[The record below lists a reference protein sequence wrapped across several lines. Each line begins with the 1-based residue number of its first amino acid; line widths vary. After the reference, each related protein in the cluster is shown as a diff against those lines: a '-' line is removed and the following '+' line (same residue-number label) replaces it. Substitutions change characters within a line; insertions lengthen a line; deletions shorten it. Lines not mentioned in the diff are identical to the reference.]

1 MSVKLIS
8 LKNVLQSLFNKVLAL
23 SETFHRSDQP
33 TQFDPI
39 EGYKSWKTERGGN
52 DKGGGGLNMLYKESL
67 TTHEWNPIVPPN
79 LSYIQNE
86 RQWLLL
92 DSKEKKCAF
101 LHVYIACDSSNNDS
115 CMQWNE
121 DLFFLLTQESMKLKR
136 QGFIVISLGDFNSRI
151 GIQQGL
157 EFNTPDTNR
166 NAPMFLNFVSEVN
179 LMIMNTLPISKGT
192 FTRFMDSSGNPG
204 SQSLLD
210 YGLIDAEFS
219 HTVTSFVIDYDARV
233 ECGSDHALLE
243 CEIVFDHF
251 PHIAWAYQ
259 DAIHYNLKEHTD
271 FTEFKSLID
280 QTTVTVPLSQFS
292 KLNTTQM
299 LPHLTESLNQSAVKC
314 FGLKVKRKKT
324 GRKLPRSL
332 IDLIKTKNDI
342 AKNLINQSGSLNATT
357 TETLQQEL
365 KDLKQKIKDS
375 KADFLLDRRHRL
387 RSKLLLADPTRKKFW
402 RFLKSQIKA
411 VGNISA
417 LQNKEEI
424 MVFEQHQIE
433 EVVLQHFSTIFEGK
447 RHPVFIN
454 KEPLDHNLIAL
465 QELDEILKEEASN
478 FTPTQFE
485 EKVCPPFT
493 FTELEQTLGSLPNG
507 KATGYDRVPN
517 EIIKNSSFL
526 FKQYLLVF
534 FNQIISDGSVP
545 ESLNQGRCI
554 LIYKVCSN

>member
-1 MSVKLIS
+1 
-8 LKNVLQSLFNKVLAL
+8 
-23 SETFHRSDQP
+23 
-33 TQFDPI
+33 
-39 EGYKSWKTERGGN
+39 
-52 DKGGGGLNMLYKESL
+52 
-67 TTHEWNPIVPPN
+67 
-79 LSYIQNE
+79 
-86 RQWLLL
+86 
-92 DSKEKKCAF
+92 
-101 LHVYIACDSSNNDS
+101 
-115 CMQWNE
+115 
-121 DLFFLLTQESMKLKR
+121 
-136 QGFIVISLGDFNSRI
+136 
-151 GIQQGL
+151 
-157 EFNTPDTNR
+157 
-166 NAPMFLNFVSEVN
+166 
-179 LMIMNTLPISKGT
+179 
-192 FTRFMDSSGNPG
+192 
-204 SQSLLD
+204 
-210 YGLIDAEFS
+210 
-219 HTVTSFVIDYDARV
+219 
-233 ECGSDHALLE
+233 
-243 CEIVFDHF
+243 
-251 PHIAWAYQ
+251 
-259 DAIHYNLKEHTD
+259 
-271 FTEFKSLID
+271 
-280 QTTVTVPLSQFS
+280 
-292 KLNTTQM
+292 M

-314 FGLKVKRKKT
+314 FGLKVTRKKT

-342 AKNLINQSGSLNATT
+342 AKKLINESGSLNATT
-357 TETLQQEL
+357 TDTLQQEL
-365 KDLKQKIKDS
+365 NNLKQKIKDS